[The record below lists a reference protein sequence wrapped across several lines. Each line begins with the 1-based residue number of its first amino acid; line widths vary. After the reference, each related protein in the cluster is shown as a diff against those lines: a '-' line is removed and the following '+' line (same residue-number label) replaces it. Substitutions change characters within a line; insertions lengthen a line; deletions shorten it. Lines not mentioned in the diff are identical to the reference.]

1 MADRAKG
8 RRIAVLASNGFEE
21 SELFEPKKAVE
32 AEGGV
37 VHVISDVSG
46 EIEANRH
53 REKGESIAVDKTL
66 DALDVGDYDALL
78 IPGGLFSPDHL
89 RTNAKAVGLVKAF
102 FEVGRPVAA
111 ICHGP
116 QLLIE
121 ADEVKGRRM
130 TSVPAI
136 RTDLRNAGADVVD
149 EAVVIDTGLVTS
161 RTPDDLK
168 AFCDALIEETCEGEH
183 TRQARSA

>member
-8 RRIAVLASNGFEE
+8 RYVAVLASNGFEE

-37 VHVISDVSG
+37 VEIISDASG

-53 REKGESIAVDKTL
+53 REKGAAIKVDKTL
-66 DALDVGDYDALL
+66 DEADPDQYDTLM
-78 IPGGLFSPDHL
+78 IPGGLFSPDTL
-89 RTNAKAVGLVKAF
+89 RTNDKAVAFVNRF
-102 FEVGRPVAA
+102 FERKRPVAA

-121 ADEVKGRRM
+121 ADAVKGRRM

-136 RTDLRNAGADVVD
+136 RSDLKNAGADVVD
-149 EAVVIDTGLVTS
+149 EAVVVDSGLVTS
-161 RTPDDLK
+161 RTPKDLD
-168 AFCDALIEETCEGEH
+168 AFCDKLVEETCEGEH
-183 TRQARSA
+183 ARQARSA

>member
-8 RRIAVLASNGFEE
+8 RYVAVLASDGFEE

-37 VHVISDVSG
+37 VHIISDASG

-53 REKGESIAVDKTL
+53 REKGASIAVDKTL
-66 DALDVGDYDALL
+66 DEADASDYDTLM

-89 RTNAKAVGLVKAF
+89 RTNEKAIRFVKRF
-102 FEVGRPVAA
+102 FENKRPVAA

-121 ADEVKGRRM
+121 ADAVKGRRM

-136 RTDLRNAGADVVD
+136 RTDLKNAGGDVVD
-149 EAVVIDTGLVTS
+149 EAVVVDQGLVTS

-168 AFCDALIEETCEGEH
+168 AFCDKLVEETCEGEH
-183 TRQARSA
+183 ARQAKSA